1 MRRPI
6 GPLSKA
12 KGVLMASA
20 NRGRLQRL
28 TDFFQEAG
36 MLRHTPRTG
45 YQFLGSGRE
54 SVAEHSY
61 RTAVIGYALARLCGA
76 DAARTALICL
86 FHDLGE
92 ARTGDLNYVN
102 QRYVQTDE
110 RRAVSD
116 AVAGTGIEQEV
127 LSLWDEHAA
136 GRSDEASLEGRIA
149 RDADQLDLILNL
161 KREWDLGNPYA
172 ERWLRTAMERLRLD
186 ESRELADVIA
196 STDHGAWWFLSADK
210 AWWVDRKRPQDT
222 DMPAQ
227 PGAAQRP

>member
-1 MRRPI
+1 MESTHR
-6 GPLSKA
+6 S
-12 KGVLMASA
+12 
-20 NRGRLQRL
+20 RLQRL

-45 YQFLGSGRE
+45 YQFLGSGHE

-76 DAARTALICL
+76 DAERTALICL

-102 QRYVQTDE
+102 QRYVQADE
-110 RRAVSD
+110 RRAVAD

-127 LSLWDEHAA
+127 LGLWDEHEA
-136 GRSDEASLEGRIA
+136 GRSEEASLEGRIA

-172 ERWLRTAMERLRLD
+172 ERWLRTATERLRLA
-186 ESRELADVIA
+186 ESRELAEVIA
-196 STDHGAWWFLSADK
+196 TTDHGAWWFLSADK
-210 AWWVDRKRPQDT
+210 AWWVDRKRSGQNGQQDAPEQ
-222 DMPAQ
+222 PAGTVHSQ
-227 PGAAQRP
+227 A

>member
-1 MRRPI
+1 ME
-6 GPLSKA
+6 SE
-12 KGVLMASA
+12 
-20 NRGRLQRL
+20 NRSRLQRL
-28 TDFFQEAG
+28 TDFFQEVG

-61 RTAVIGYALARLCGA
+61 RTAIIGYALARLCGA
-76 DAARTALICL
+76 DPRRTALICL

-102 QRYVQTDE
+102 QRYVQADE

-116 AVAGTGIEQEV
+116 AVEGTGIEREV
-127 LSLWDEHAA
+127 LAFWDEHEA
-136 GRSDEASLEGRIA
+136 GRSEEASLEGRVA

-186 ESRELADVIA
+186 QSRELAEVIA
-196 STDHGAWWFLSADK
+196 TTDHGAWWFLSADK
-210 AWWVDRKRPQDT
+210 AWWVDRKRSEQEGWTPL
-222 DMPAQ
+222 Q
-227 PGAAQRP
+227 PSAKQKG